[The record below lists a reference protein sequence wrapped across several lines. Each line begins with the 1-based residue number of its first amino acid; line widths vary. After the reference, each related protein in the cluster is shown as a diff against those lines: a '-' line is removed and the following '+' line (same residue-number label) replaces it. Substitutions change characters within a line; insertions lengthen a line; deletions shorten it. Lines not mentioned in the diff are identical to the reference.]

1 MVVPNNNKGQNKMPK
16 LKPYSSE
23 LDLVSHEAI
32 YGRIKSQGVQ
42 LNLDAHF
49 AQEVLVRPDGINLEE
64 ITLSALIVKWME
76 TLNEAKTAERKQQ
89 AWLDTSE
96 CAPCPQESAEIAEM
110 FADASAL
117 FFELS
122 EFLACPIRLD
132 RGVMLHEQADPTDF
146 IAKKHEKGAPC
157 FVVDGILMTAMVAP
171 DGNTVFG
178 FCDLHDC
185 QLRGGIVFIT
195 PEGEIDDAVNDSL
208 AGNHTIRGHWE
219 FRL

>member
-1 MVVPNNNKGQNKMPK
+1 MPK
-16 LKPYSSE
+16 LKPYSSK
-23 LDLVSHEAI
+23 LDLVSHQAL

-49 AQEVLVRPDGINLEE
+49 SQTALVPSVLVEGEYD
-64 ITLSALIVKWME
+64 SAPVCMSIVQWME
-76 TLNEAKTAERKQQ
+76 ARALAAQLQAKADPTCPADQHEIREA
-89 AWLDTSE
+89 LD
-96 CAPCPQESAEIAEM
+96 AAEM
-110 FADASAL
+110 HREDFA
-117 FFELS
+117 
-122 EFLACPIRLD
+122 EFLAASIRLD
-132 RGVMLHEQADPTDF
+132 RGVMLHGQADPTDF

-195 PEGEIDDAVNDSL
+195 PEGEIDDAVNESL
-208 AGNHTIRGHWE
+208 AGNHSIRGHWE